1 MYLFWVFSVAVSVVC
16 ASYQG
21 GLDLHTIGLDL
32 NAEPELEEEEEE
44 TTFLQKGTKVL
55 FPRFTFTQGLY
66 LIPLRRELSPV
77 IRKGKVIS
85 HRASYSGIIHVGQPH
100 PQEFRVVFDT
110 GSAHVV
116 LPSIECHS
124 TACLKHM
131 RYDVLASQTGEAIH
145 LDGRRVL
152 PGHVGEGVTIGF
164 GTAKVTGNFVRDQIC
179 MGPAKSSALPR
190 GPCVRSQAVV
200 ATEMSSRPFEQF
212 KFDGIVGL
220 GLPTL
225 ALNANFSLFNE
236 LVVSGQLAFPYFS
249 FFLAEGD
256 DGEESEIAIGGQNP
270 KHLLEPISWV
280 PMAKPELGYWQVQI
294 TAVHINGAK
303 MDICDAGDCHGIL
316 DTGTSHLGVPSS
328 ASDSFNDM
336 LTMPAGEA
344 RDCRWAEA
352 PVVVFELSGFNLTL
366 YPENYM
372 RLLPVPAEFLNE
384 ANVTLSPDAVLQD
397 SPQEENAQA
406 GGNSTEAAG
415 DLAQADLLCT
425 PKLVPL
431 SWPKPVGPN
440 IFIFGEPVLQRYY
453 TVFDFV
459 GQRAGFGL
467 AAHLRP
473 ARREPKAASL
483 PERRRVQDEI
493 VMIQLT
499 VSVRLHSVSWQPPIA
514 V

>member
-1 MYLFWVFSVAVSVVC
+1 MLVLWAFFVVVSVAS
-16 ASYQG
+16 AANQARP
-21 GLDLHTIGLDL
+21 GLAAHPLELE
-32 NAEPELEEEEEE
+32 AEAGVEEEEEE
-44 TTFLQKGTKVL
+44 DEEEETAFLQRGTEVL
-55 FPRFTFTQGLY
+55 FPRVNSTQDPY

-316 DTGTSHLGVPSS
+316 DSGTSHFGIPST
-328 ASDSFNDM
+328 ASDSLNDM

-344 RDCRWAEA
+344 RDCRWVEA
-352 PVVVFELSGFNLTL
+352 PVVLLELNGLNLTL

-372 RLLPVPAEFLNE
+372 RLLPVPGDVLND
-384 ANVTLSPDAVLQD
+384 ANVTLSPNTVMQD
-397 SPQEENAQA
+397 STQEEDAQA
-406 GGNSTEAAG
+406 SGNSTDAPN
-415 DLAQADLLCT
+415 DLVPADLLCT
-425 PKLVPL
+425 PKLLPV
-431 SWPKPVGPN
+431 SWPEPVGPN
-440 IFIFGEPVLQRYY
+440 VFILGEPVLQRYY
-453 TVFDFV
+453 TVFDWV

-467 AAHLRP
+467 ASHLRAP
-473 ARREPKAASL
+473 RREVKASAL
-483 PERRRVQDEI
+483 PRSTLVQDEI
-493 VMIQLT
+493 VMIQLV
-499 VSVRLHSVSWQPPIA
+499 VSVRVSR